1 MKAEWIGKTQE
12 KNNKTGFRS
21 KTTQILIILA
31 VLNLLNQVDR
41 RALVTIFPVLQ
52 AQWVLSDSQLGMVVS
67 FFTFARA
74 LVSLP
79 AAWLADQKGL
89 LRVLR
94 PLVFFWAIG
103 VALSGLV
110 SRFSGFVF
118 LRFLVGVGDGAN
130 GPVDQ
135 AYLGKLVPEHK
146 RGTALAVYSL
156 ALYIGSAV
164 GVTFAGFTAERFGW
178 RWVLIIP
185 GLLGLIT
192 AVLLSVLSKQ
202 DGSSQTEGQKNVI
215 DYPRL
220 AEFSYL
226 LQSPLPVIFIS
237 AGFGVFAST
246 ALVSWL
252 PTYFVRFFD
261 FNLTQAG
268 LITGGLILT
277 GSVGGTLT
285 GGLLGDRFIKKNNS
299 VQLEVAGWGLILAGL
314 FGCLGL
320 WVPSVMGTLI
330 CFFLAGFCIT
340 LPVSPLIVKVQ
351 SLVPDSFQASSLAVF
366 GLFTQVLGAAPATFV
381 VGLLSDWGGLPFAL
395 GFSFI
400 AGGLGGA
407 FLLLKTDKS

>member
-1 MKAEWIGKTQE
+1 MTESTIQPRQQAEKPW
-12 KNNKTGFRS
+12 FRS
-21 KTTQILIILA
+21 KTGHILIVLA

-41 RALVTIFPVLQ
+41 RALVTIFPILQ
-52 AQWVLSDSQLGMVVS
+52 AQWALSDSQLGMVVS

-74 LVSLP
+74 VVSLP
-79 AAWLADQKGL
+79 AAWLADRKGL

-94 PLVFFWAIG
+94 PLAFFWAIG

-110 SRFSGFVF
+110 SRFSGFVA

-164 GVTFAGFTAERFGW
+164 GVMFAGYTAERFGW
-178 RWVLIIP
+178 RWVLVIP
-185 GLLGLIT
+185 GFLGLIT
-192 AVLLSVLSKQ
+192 AVLLWFLSK
-202 DGSSQTEGQKNVI
+202 DNPISRTVDQKTTN

-220 AEFSYL
+220 AEFFCF
-226 LQSPLPVIFIS
+226 LQSPLPVIFIA

-268 LITGGLILT
+268 LITGGLILPA
-277 GSVGGTLT
+277 SVGGALT
-285 GGLLGDRFIKKNNS
+285 GGVLSDRFFKKNT
-299 VQLEVAGWGLILAGL
+299 LTRLGVAGWGLVFAGL

-320 WVPSVMGTLI
+320 WLPSVIGTLI
-330 CFFLAGFCIT
+330 FFFCAGFCIT

-351 SLVPDSFQASSLAVF
+351 SMVPETFRASTLAVF
-366 GLFTQVLGAAPATFV
+366 GLFTQVFGAAPATLV
-381 VGLLSDWGGLPFAL
+381 VGLLSDWLTYHSHWVFRLSWVG
-395 GFSFI
+395 
-400 AGGLGGA
+400 
-407 FLLLKTDKS
+407 